1 MGDHSSRHACV
12 STHHD
17 VGQDR
22 GPRSS
27 HADDGPFGHAA
38 LHADARNDTS
48 RLPPLNVRTV
58 RRLGY
63 LALLL
68 GFAQIVF
75 GAVVRITGSGLGCG
89 NHWPDCYGSFTPGR
103 DSPNL
108 LVEISHRYG
117 AAALSLAIV
126 ALAIAA
132 WVNRRESGVVGP
144 GGVLRPAVVAVLL
157 VVVAALFGAVTVKM
171 QLNPVVVAT
180 HLAIAMAL
188 LAVLVVVVVR
198 AGGFGSPKAGAGSP
212 RTFRAARGAVGLTF
226 LALVFGALTA
236 NTPGAAAAC
245 QGFPWCT
252 SIAEDGLPLWI
263 QVTHRI
269 IALLLLGHLIGINIG
284 VRKRS
289 ELKPIRNAARAAL
302 GVVILQVFVAGAMVG
317 MHFPPSLRSLH
328 QAVGTALWIA
338 VVALTSLSATSRA
351 AGTSEIVRES
361 PSRGEFAT
369 PEGVST

>member
-1 MGDHSSRHACV
+1 M
-12 STHHD
+12 
-17 VGQDR
+17 
-22 GPRSS
+22 
-27 HADDGPFGHAA
+27 
-38 LHADARNDTS
+38 
-48 RLPPLNVRTV
+48 RTV

-63 LALLL
+63 LALVL

-75 GAVVRITGSGLGCG
+75 GAIVRITGSGMGCG
-89 NHWPDCYGSFTPGR
+89 DHWPDCFGSFTPAPN
-103 DSPNL
+103 SPNL

-132 WVNRRESGVVGP
+132 WRNRREPGV
-144 GGVLRPAVVAVLL
+144 GGRGGALRPSLLAILL

-171 QLNPVVVAT
+171 ELNPLVVAT
-180 HLAIAMAL
+180 HLAIAMSL

-198 AGGFGSPKAGAGSP
+198 GGGLGSRTVSSRSQ
-212 RTFRAARGAVGLTF
+212 RTFRSAQAAVGLTF
-226 LALVFGALTA
+226 LALVLGALTA
-236 NTPGAAAAC
+236 NTPGAAVAC

-252 SIAEDGLPLWI
+252 AITEHGTPLWI

-269 IALLLLGHLIGINIG
+269 IAFLLLGHLIGISIG

-289 ELKPIRNAARAAL
+289 EPGPIRNAAWAAL
-302 GVVILQVFVAGAMVG
+302 GVVILQILVAAAMVE
-317 MHFPPSLRSLH
+317 MHFPLSLRSLH
-328 QAVGTALWIA
+328 EAVGTALWIV
-338 VVALTSLSATSRA
+338 VVALAALA
-351 AGTSEIVRES
+351 AGPLTEGTSAIVRES

>member
-1 MGDHSSRHACV
+1 M
-12 STHHD
+12 
-17 VGQDR
+17 
-22 GPRSS
+22 
-27 HADDGPFGHAA
+27 
-38 LHADARNDTS
+38 
-48 RLPPLNVRTV
+48 RTI

-75 GAVVRITGSGLGCG
+75 GAIVRITGSGMGCG
-89 NHWPDCYGSFTPGR
+89 DHWPDCYGSFTPAPNA
-103 DSPNL
+103 PNL

-117 AAALSLAIV
+117 AAALSLAIL

-132 WVNRRESGVVGP
+132 WLSRREAGVAGR
-144 GGVLRPAVVAVLL
+144 GGVLRPSLLAVLL

-171 QLNPVVVAT
+171 QLNPVIVAT
-180 HLAIAMAL
+180 HLGIAMSL

-198 AGGFGSPKAGAGSP
+198 AGGLGSTKVGAGSQ
-212 RTFRAARGAVGLTF
+212 RTFPSARAAVGLTF

-252 SIAEDGLPLWI
+252 AIVEHGIPLWI

-269 IALLLLGHLIGINIG
+269 IAFLLLGHLIGISVG
-284 VRKRS
+284 VRKRR
-289 ELKPIRNAARAAL
+289 EPKPIRNAAWTAL
-302 GVVILQVFVAGAMVG
+302 GVVILQVLVAGAMVG

-328 QAVGTALWIA
+328 QAVGTGLWIA
-338 VVALTSLSATSRA
+338 VVALASLSAGHRTN

>member
-1 MGDHSSRHACV
+1 M
-12 STHHD
+12 
-17 VGQDR
+17 
-22 GPRSS
+22 
-27 HADDGPFGHAA
+27 
-38 LHADARNDTS
+38 
-48 RLPPLNVRTV
+48 RTI
-58 RRLGY
+58 RRIGY
-63 LALLL
+63 FALLL

-75 GAVVRITGSGLGCG
+75 GAIVRITGSGMGCG
-89 NHWPDCYGSFTPGR
+89 DHWPDCYGSFTPTPNA
-103 DSPNL
+103 PNL

-132 WVNRRESGVVGP
+132 WLKRTESGVAGR
-144 GGVLRPAVVAVLL
+144 GGVLRPSLLAVLL
-157 VVVAALFGAVTVKM
+157 VVVAALFGAVTVKL
-171 QLNPVVVAT
+171 QLNPLVVVT
-180 HLAIAMAL
+180 HLAIAMSL
-188 LAVLVVVVVR
+188 LGVLVVVVVR
-198 AGGFGSPKAGAGSP
+198 AGGLGSTTVGTGSQ
-212 RTFRAARGAVGLTF
+212 RTFRSARGAVGLTF

-252 SIAEDGLPLWI
+252 AIAEHGTPLWI

-269 IALLLLGHLIGINIG
+269 IAFLLLGHLIGISIG
-284 VRKRS
+284 VRKRG
-289 ELKPIRNAARAAL
+289 EPRPIRTAALAAL
-302 GVVILQVFVAGAMVG
+302 GVVILQVLVAGAMVG

-328 QAVGTALWIA
+328 QAVGTALWTV
-338 VVALTSLSATSRA
+338 VVALAALAEGRRTY